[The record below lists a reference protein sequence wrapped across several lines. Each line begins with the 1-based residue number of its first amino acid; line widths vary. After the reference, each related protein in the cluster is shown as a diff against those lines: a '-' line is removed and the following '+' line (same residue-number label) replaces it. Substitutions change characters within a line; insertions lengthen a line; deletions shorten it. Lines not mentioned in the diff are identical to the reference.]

1 MLKSPT
7 LTLVS
12 DPYLSTTLE
21 EATKDQREKRHVR
34 MMDIPLFGDQLLQVD
49 YLLISHNHRDHYD
62 RATVAA
68 ILSTNPRCTLIAPR
82 VMEAQLRREHHCSLV
97 AMDHGTTW
105 RDGAVHIEALKA
117 KHNQYDHTPEGGYPY
132 LSYGIEVDGRKVFF
146 AGDTIPHA
154 PLDTFL
160 RQWAADLA
168 FLPINGCTEELLA
181 KGFASNLSYQ
191 EAIALSSSSHV
202 RWTVPCHYDM
212 FTINTEQ
219 VGKFVNEANR
229 VGLPYIVPTIGQE
242 FTLDGEGG
250 MRWK

>member
-1 MLKSPT
+1 M
-7 LTLVS
+7 
-12 DPYLSTTLE
+12 DPVRRNTT
-21 EATKDQREKRHVR
+21 VP
-34 MMDIPLFGDQLLQVD
+34 I
-49 YLLISHNHRDHYD
+49 
-62 RATVAA
+62 
-68 ILSTNPRCTLIAPR
+68 
-82 VMEAQLRREHHCSLV
+82 
-97 AMDHGTTW
+97 MDHGTTW

-212 FTINTEQ
+212 LHQHRTGWKICQRSQSSWTT
-219 VGKFVNEANR
+219 VHC
-229 VGLPYIVPTIGQE
+229 PYHRTGVHP
-242 FTLDGEGG
+242 
-250 MRWK
+250 